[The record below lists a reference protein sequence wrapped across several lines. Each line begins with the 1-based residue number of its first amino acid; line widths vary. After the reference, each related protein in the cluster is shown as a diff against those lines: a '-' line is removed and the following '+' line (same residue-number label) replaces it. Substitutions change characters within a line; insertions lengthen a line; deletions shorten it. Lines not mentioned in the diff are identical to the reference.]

1 MSYRTVT
8 TEVDV
13 DVDLADFDTD
23 VLVEELECRGHF
35 ANIDSKELVDAI
47 YQKRRLGKDYQ
58 SELDKLIY
66 AVLGKIA

>member
-1 MSYRTVT
+1 MAYRTIS

-13 DVDLADFDTD
+13 DVDLADFETEDLID
-23 VLVEELECRGHF
+23 ELENRGHF
-35 ANIDSKELVDAI
+35 SDFDSKNLVDAI